1 MSSGA
6 FEDISGTDTVKSVE
20 KLSFYFQFEF

>member
-1 MSSGA
+1 MLSGA
-6 FEDISGTDTVKSVE
+6 FENISGTDTIKSVG